1 MNTIRLTGICSAR
14 IFCLLIII
22 AAQAIGITAANAAK
36 LQPSPAWVLEGLRTP
51 ESVLYHEDS
60 KGNFLLVSEIDGDP
74 AVADGNGG
82 IAKVSIEGKM
92 IDQDWV
98 RGLNAPKGL
107 AVHENQLY
115 VADIS
120 EIVVID
126 IKSGKIKQKI
136 AVAGATFLNDVVV
149 DYRGVIYVSDT
160 RTSKVYRITDK
171 KVDIFL
177 NDLEGANGLE
187 IIGSNLVIGAGPSL
201 WLANKQQSLFKMA
214 EGFESNVDGIKMVSL
229 GEFVVSCW
237 EGLLYYVNAD
247 GSIEKILDARRE
259 KINMADLG
267 FNSASRTLYVANFLK
282 NSVTAYQL
290 E

>member
-1 MNTIRLTGICSAR
+1 MKTIRLTGICSAR
-14 IFCLLIII
+14 IFCLFIII
-22 AAQAIGITAANAAK
+22 AAQAISITANAAK

-82 IAKVSIEGKM
+82 IAKISIEGKM

-107 AVHENQLY
+107 AVHDNQLY

-160 RTSKVYRITDK
+160 RSSKVYRITDK

-177 NDLEGANGLE
+177 DDIEGANGLE

-267 FNSASRTLYVANFLK
+267 FNNETRTLYVANFLK